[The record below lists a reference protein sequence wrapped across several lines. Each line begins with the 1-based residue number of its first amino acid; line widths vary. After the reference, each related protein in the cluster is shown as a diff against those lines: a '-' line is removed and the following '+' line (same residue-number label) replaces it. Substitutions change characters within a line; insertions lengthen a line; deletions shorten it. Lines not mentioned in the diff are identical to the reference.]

1 MMMSTCRRRAQVE
14 WPIFADPKD
23 ATTTHPNCSVISF
36 FDFEFKKEDRY
47 FFLSNFFLRCVSLSF
62 LSLLPLSGFLWPTT
76 LLLLSSFCV
85 SLHPTAVVSARQLS
99 SIDQDRQ
106 QQYNKLI
113 FYETITRRAT
123 KTRQDKIK
131 KKQATN
137 QRNKNK
143 SFKFVPFPQFHWL
156 FSLTMMMM
164 MTNQTCRYMKPRLFH
179 VV

>member
-1 MMMSTCRRRAQVE
+1 MEKNIKDFRNFHSSGFMSNDEQLSTCRRRAQVE

-85 SLHPTAVVSARQLS
+85 SLHPTAVGASCPQLTRTGS
-99 SIDQDRQ
+99 NNIINLFSTKPLHAEQ
-106 QQYNKLI
+106 Q
-113 FYETITRRAT
+113 

-137 QRNKNK
+137 
-143 SFKFVPFPQFHWL
+143 
-156 FSLTMMMM
+156 
-164 MTNQTCRYMKPRLFH
+164 
-179 VV
+179 

>member
-47 FFLSNFFLRCVSLSF
+47 FFFVKFFFCGAYLFLFFLSFRFLVFCGQQRCCCYHLSVF
-62 LSLLPLSGFLWPTT
+62 HYTQRQSSVRASCPQLTRTGSNNIINLISTKPL
-76 LLLLSSFCV
+76 
-85 SLHPTAVVSARQLS
+85 HAE
-99 SIDQDRQ
+99 Q
-106 QQYNKLI
+106 Q
-113 FYETITRRAT
+113 

-137 QRNKNK
+137 
-143 SFKFVPFPQFHWL
+143 
-156 FSLTMMMM
+156 
-164 MTNQTCRYMKPRLFH
+164 
-179 VV
+179 